1 MAAIAPARE
10 SPRLAALLFFA
21 GFGSVFESDEETI
34 GFVVVRRSP
43 VRRRRGLRKLVR
55 SPGEPSPRRDHL
67 PRLRT
72 QFRPSDLAR

>member
-10 SPRLAALLFFA
+10 SPRLAVLLFLA

-43 VRRRRGLRKLVR
+43 VRRGGA
-55 SPGEPSPRRDHL
+55 SESW
-67 PRLRT
+67 
-72 QFRPSDLAR
+72 